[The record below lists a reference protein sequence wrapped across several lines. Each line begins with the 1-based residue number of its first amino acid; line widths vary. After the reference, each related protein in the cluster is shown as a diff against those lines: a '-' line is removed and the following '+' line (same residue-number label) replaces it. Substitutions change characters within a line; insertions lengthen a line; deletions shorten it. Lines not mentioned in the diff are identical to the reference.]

1 MKSFIWCSD
10 KNTLTIVSSQ
20 KNRILVK
27 IYFIFLSIFL
37 LSTRCQLSWPLC
49 FYLFFFYIVT
59 LCTVSLSDDKKV
71 QGQALPDLFK
81 WVSQPLDIVMK
92 WVSVFETDSEASL
105 TDSKRSLE
113 RWSELVWSP
122 WPWPG
127 CRESRRRVK
136 NCHWWSVIRSEKIKN
151 VKATNHD
158 AGEKIPKCT

>member
-1 MKSFIWCSD
+1 MQWQKHTDNCQFSEKQNPCKTVFYFS
-10 KNTLTIVSSQ
+10 LYFPVEHQVSALMAS
-20 KNRILVK
+20 V
-27 IYFIFLSIFL
+27 FL
-37 LSTRCQLSWPLC
+37 LV
-49 FYLFFFYIVT
+49 FFYIVT

-81 WVSQPLDIVMK
+81 WVFQPLDIVMK

-122 WPWPG
+122 WPWPC